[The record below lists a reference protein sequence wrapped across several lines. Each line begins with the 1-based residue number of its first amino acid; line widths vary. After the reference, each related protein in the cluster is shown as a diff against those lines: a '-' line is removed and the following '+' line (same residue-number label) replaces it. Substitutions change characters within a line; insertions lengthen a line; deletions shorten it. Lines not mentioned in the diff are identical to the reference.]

1 MVILDLDYIYDENDQ
16 NIFWV
21 PTSYSKE
28 FEQRYKRE
36 KKAKYAKPLN
46 NYRNSKE
53 SFRNALKF
61 DNVKSNPTPN
71 ISILQNDEMV
81 ADDIVEQ
88 DKSFDRD
95 M

>member
-1 MVILDLDYIYDENDQ
+1 MDYIYDENEQ

-36 KKAKYAKPLN
+36 KKARYEKQLN
-46 NYRNSKE
+46 TYRNYKE
-53 SFRNALKF
+53 RFRNSLTV
-61 DNVKSNPTPN
+61 DNVKNNLTPN
-71 ISILQNDEMV
+71 ISILQNDEV
-81 ADDIVEQ
+81 VTNDIVEQ

-95 M
+95 R